1 MIRGELLTVV
11 WIVLDERNLFE
22 GLFSFLGFS
31 FFFLHN
37 SHIYILICICGVILY
52 HYNKACVLN

>member
-1 MIRGELLTVV
+1 MRGIYLKVC
-11 WIVLDERNLFE
+11 
-22 GLFSFLGFS
+22 FSFWGFL